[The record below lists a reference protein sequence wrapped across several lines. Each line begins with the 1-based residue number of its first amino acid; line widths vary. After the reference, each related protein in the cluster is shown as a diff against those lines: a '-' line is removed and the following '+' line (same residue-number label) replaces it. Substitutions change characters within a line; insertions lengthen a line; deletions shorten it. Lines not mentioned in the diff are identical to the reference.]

1 VDGLIADASL
11 APEGERKIAW
21 VSEWMPV
28 LNRVRDQLR
37 EEGSVSGRRI
47 AVILPVEPKTAYLAA
62 ILAEAGAEVTVA
74 FQGVMVH
81 DDVAAGLAAR
91 GVDVFAKRGSTHEQE
106 LEFFH
111 EVLARRPEV
120 VIDDRAD
127 VIRLA
132 HTTHPEVL
140 ETLRGASEETTSGVI
155 ALRAMEADGTLK
167 VPCIA
172 ANDARCKYLFDNR
185 YGSGQS
191 VVTAVLDATNLL
203 MAGKHVVAVGYGWV
217 GKGIAKRARG
227 LGAQVTVCEVDPFAA
242 LEALHDGFDIAP
254 LVEACETAEIVLTS
268 TGVRDAL
275 GMEAIEALRDG
286 AILANASGIDDEF
299 SMPKLRE
306 RALETRQAREHV
318 EEFVLDEGRSV
329 FVVGQGVVV
338 NLSAGEG
345 HPAEIMDLTFSVQA
359 LSARYLMLHGHELE
373 PKVHTLPAEI
383 DETIARAKIEELGF
397 RIDTLTPA
405 QEAFLHAWEAF
416 G

>member
-1 VDGLIADASL
+1 MIADASL

-203 MAGKHVVAVGYGWV
+203 MAGKHVVSVGYGWV

-275 GMEAIEALRDG
+275 GMEAIEALPDG

>member
-1 VDGLIADASL
+1 LIADASL

-275 GMEAIEALRDG
+275 GMEAIEALPDG